1 MFFRIEGIMKEEKV
15 SIKGISVIT
24 LVLLLI
30 YISAIMAF

>member
-1 MFFRIEGIMKEEKV
+1 MKEEKV